1 VSPELLLDS
10 ATAVPPAG
18 AAVDNCTVHR
28 LLPPPVRPVG
38 LHANEEMPPASAP
51 PKLIRAVCA
60 LDPSVAVTW
69 LAPAMVLLS
78 KVAVKVALG
87 EPAGTVTDG
96 GTLMAA

>member
-1 VSPELLLDS
+1 MLLDR
-10 ATAVPPAG
+10 ATGVPPAG
-18 AAVDNCTVHR
+18 AAADSCTVHK
-28 LLPPPVRPVG
+28 LLPPPVRPPG
-38 LHANEEMPPASAP
+38 LHANEEMTPASVP

-78 KVAVKVALG
+78 KVAVKVALS
-87 EPAGTVTDG
+87 EPAGTVTDA